1 MSILRITVI
10 RLKETPKFLVGE
22 GKDEQVVETLQ
33 GLAMKYNR
41 PCSLTLAKL
50 QACNQLAVDDG
61 RRTSVSAH
69 AKRRVSLAEIW
80 GHLRGLFVTRR
91 IALSTSLIWFS
102 WLLIGLVSLRT
113 NVIQIHPAL
122 TGHCRLTR
130 STTFSSQPT
139 SQPEAPSSAKTHHTS
154 PGVTTPSSTYAV
166 SLALFLRDS
175 CAPVDFSGDVVGR

>member
-33 GLAMKYNR
+33 ALAMKYNR
-41 PCSLTLAKL
+41 PCSLTLAKM

-69 AKRRVSLAEIW
+69 AKRRVSFAEIW

-102 WLLIGLVSLRT
+102 WLLIGLVGLT
-113 NVIQIHPAL
+113 ANNIQTHAGLINHPRP
-122 TGHCRLTR
+122 TH
-130 STTFSSQPT
+130 STTSSCQPT
-139 SQPEAPSSAKTHHTS
+139 WRHEAPNSARMIHTS
-154 PGVTTPSSTYAV
+154 PGATTQSSTSAESSVPSSQA
-166 SLALFLRDS
+166 S
-175 CAPVDFSGDVVGR
+175 CAPVNSSGVAGGQ